1 MKNNT
6 QTIEKIVSKLK
17 EEKKTISFA
26 ESCTGGRVASAF
38 TSISGVSSV
47 FNGSCVTY
55 SNEIKEQWLGVE
67 AEILEKYGAVSKEC
81 VNQMLQGIIKFA
93 QSDYAIAISGI
104 AGSGG
109 GTKEKPVGTVYI
121 GVKTPLKQEIFH
133 CFFKG
138 DRVSIQ
144 DQSTHFAIE
153 KLGKFLNI

>member
-6 QTIEKIVSKLK
+6 QTIEKIIKKLE

-26 ESCTGGRVASAF
+26 ESCTGGKVASAF

-55 SNEIKEQWLGVE
+55 SNEIKKQWLGVE
-67 AEILEKYGAVSKEC
+67 AEVLEKYGAVSKEC
-81 VNQMLQGIIKFA
+81 VNQMLQGIIKIA

-104 AGSGG
+104 AGPSGG
-109 GTKEKPVGTVYI
+109 TDSKPVGTVYI
-121 GVKTPLKQEIFH
+121 GVKAPLKEEVFH

-138 DRVSIQ
+138 DREAIQ
-144 DQSTHFAIE
+144 DQATNFSIE
-153 KLGKFLNI
+153 KLGDFLKI